1 MSEIPV
7 RVSSER
13 TKLSFT
19 LCVWGGCLRGLRMMV
34 AVVQVMRVMV
44 MVVTVV
50 RAIVMMIPCDRLALK
65 DHIT

>member
-1 MSEIPV
+1 
-7 RVSSER
+7 
-13 TKLSFT
+13 
-19 LCVWGGCLRGLRMMV
+19 MMV

-50 RAIVMMIPCDRLALK
+50 RAIVMMIPYDRLALK

>member
-19 LCVWGGCLRGLRMMV
+19 LCGGGCLRGLRMMV

-50 RAIVMMIPCDRLALK
+50 RAIVMIIPCDRLALK

>member
-19 LCVWGGCLRGLRMMV
+19 LGGGCLRGLRMMM

-50 RAIVMMIPCDRLALK
+50 RAMVMMVPCDRLAVK

>member
-1 MSEIPV
+1 
-7 RVSSER
+7 
-13 TKLSFT
+13 
-19 LCVWGGCLRGLRMMV
+19 MMV